1 MTRRRGEKDDNE
13 GESLHFVVPELLS
26 LRAGGKKSKSRQQL
40 TWGEFEPADGTR
52 TAAFLRYAFL
62 EQIRAVERAERTSW
76 DQPRRIDVLTELS
89 GIPLQRFEQADV
101 THEQLRQLV
110 IDPFGTPASVPKA
123 LLKAVEL
130 WAQGWHLHASWCLS
144 VAFETLALWRN
155 IPDTVKKRAW
165 GQSFPLGP
173 SDVSLPDRI
182 LRSAPFDGL
191 PPFFAHIEMRSS
203 YERRMRG
210 RISRLLRANP
220 LISRLNT
227 KLQQEILNADM
238 QIVEEYCDWVMRVYK
253 LQKDET
259 GSHIWQP
266 VSWSPDLARDLRWA
280 VEVQVRGRAASD
292 IAREELR
299 ERQLRGE
306 DVEDIPASKI
316 TRRVDKILREID
328 LPKRSDYRVGRPG
341 AATRKHSRQ

>member
-1 MTRRRGEKDDNE
+1 MARRRGEKGVNE
-13 GESLHFVVPELLS
+13 GESLYFVAPEFLS
-26 LRAGGKKSKSRQQL
+26 LRTGGKKSKSRQQL

-62 EQIRAVERAERTSW
+62 EQIRAVERTERTSW

-89 GIPLQRFEQADV
+89 GVPLQRFEQADV

-110 IDPFGTPASVPKA
+110 IDPFGTPVPVSKE
-123 LLKAVEL
+123 LLKAVER
-130 WAQGWHLHASWCLS
+130 WAQRWHLHAQWCMS

-155 IPDTVKKRAW
+155 IPDTIKKLAW
-165 GQSFPLGP
+165 GHSFPLGP
-173 SDVSLPDRI
+173 SGASLPNKI

-210 RISRLLRANP
+210 RISSLLRANP

-227 KLQQEILNADM
+227 KLRQEILKADM
-238 QIVEEYCDWVMRVYK
+238 QIVEKYCDWVMRVYK
-253 LQKDET
+253 LQKDER

-292 IAREELR
+292 IAKEELR

-306 DVEDIPASKI
+306 DVERIPASKI
-316 TRRVDKILREID
+316 TRRVDKILREIA
-328 LPKRSDYRVGRPG
+328 LPKRSDYRVGRPKAG
-341 AATRKHSRQ
+341 TRKYSR